1 VAVAQSQHEL
11 ATEQLRRTRKT
22 LHRAI
27 VSASMAGVSQA
38 EIARTTKLSFQRIHQ
53 ILASAEIKLPAAG
66 S

>member
-1 VAVAQSQHEL
+1 
-11 ATEQLRRTRKT
+11 
-22 LHRAI
+22 
-27 VSASMAGVSQA
+27 MAGVSQA